1 MMSEVLL
8 VTGMSGAG
16 RSTVSAALEDLGW
29 FVIDN
34 MPLELIARVGE
45 LAAAGT
51 LDYAGVA
58 FIVGRSGRVQP
69 DALLAVEK
77 ELLQTH
83 ENAKMLFLDAPD
95 EVLIR
100 RFEGNR
106 RRHPFPAPTLAD
118 SIAGERTLL
127 RSIREA
133 ADLVFDTGSINTNQ
147 LRSRIVETFTEA
159 DSMDSLR
166 VSLVSFGYSNGI
178 PRDVDL
184 VFDCRFLPNP
194 HWIEEL
200 RPLTGLDAAVASYVL
215 EQEPAEH
222 FLSDI
227 VSLLEWQIPAFKR
240 EGKSY
245 LSVAIGCTGGRH
257 RSVAIAEEM
266 RRRLHIANAVFHRD
280 IAR

>member
-1 MMSEVLL
+1 MSEVLL

-34 MPLELIARVGE
+34 LPLELIARVGE
-45 LAAAGT
+45 LAAAGS

-58 FIVGRSGRVQP
+58 FIVGRSGRIQP

-77 ELLQTH
+77 ELQQMH
-83 ENAKMLFLDAPD
+83 ENAKILFLDAPD
-95 EVLIR
+95 DVLIH

-118 SIAGERTLL
+118 SITGERALL
-127 RSIREA
+127 QSIRDA
-133 ADLVFDTGSINTNQ
+133 ADLVIDTGSINTNQ
-147 LRSRIVETFTEA
+147 LRSRIVEHFTQT
-159 DSMDSLR
+159 SGGGTMR

-200 RPLTGLDAAVASYVL
+200 RPQTGLDAPVSDYVL
-215 EQEPAEH
+215 EQEAAQH
-222 FLSDI
+222 FLKD
-227 VSLLEWQIPAFKR
+227 VVALLEWQIPEFAK

-245 LSVAIGCTGGRH
+245 LSIAIGCTGGRH
-257 RSVAIAEEM
+257 RSVAIAEEI
-266 RRRLHIANAVFHRD
+266 RNRLKIENAVFHRD

>member
-1 MMSEVLL
+1 MSEVLL

-34 MPLELIARVGE
+34 LPLELIARVGE
-45 LAAAGT
+45 LAAAGS

-58 FIVGRSGRVQP
+58 FIVGRSGRIQP

-77 ELLQTH
+77 ELHQMH
-83 ENAKMLFLDAPD
+83 ENAKILFLDAPD
-95 EVLIR
+95 DVLIR

-118 SIAGERTLL
+118 SITGERTLL
-127 RSIREA
+127 QSIRDA
-133 ADLVFDTGSINTNQ
+133 ADLVIDTGSINTNQ
-147 LRSRIVETFTEA
+147 LRSRIVEHFTQNTGGGT
-159 DSMDSLR
+159 MR

-200 RPLTGLDAAVASYVL
+200 RPQTGLDVPVSNYVL
-215 EQEPAEH
+215 EQEAAQH
-222 FLSDI
+222 FLKD
-227 VSLLEWQIPAFKR
+227 VVALLEWQIPEFAK

-245 LSVAIGCTGGRH
+245 LSIAIGCTGGRH
-257 RSVAIAEEM
+257 RSVAISEEI
-266 RRRLHIANAVFHRD
+266 RNRLNIENAVFHRD

>member
-1 MMSEVLL
+1 MSEVLL

-34 MPLELIARVGE
+34 LPLELIARVGE
-45 LAAAGT
+45 LAAAGSP
-51 LDYAGVA
+51 DYAGVA
-58 FIVGRSGRVQP
+58 FVVGRSGRVQP
-69 DALLAVEK
+69 DALLAVER
-77 ELLQTH
+77 ELQAMH
-83 ENAKMLFLDAPD
+83 DGAKILFVDAPD
-95 EVLIR
+95 EVLIS
-100 RFEGNR
+100 RFEGTR

-118 SIAGERTLL
+118 SIAGERASLQ
-127 RSIREA
+127 SIRDA
-133 ADLVFDTGSINTNQ
+133 ADLVIDTGSTNTNQ
-147 LRSRIVETFTEA
+147 LRSRIVEIFTRDPA
-159 DSMDSLR
+159 QQSMR
-166 VSLVSFGYSNGI
+166 VSLVSFGYANGI

-200 RPLTGLDAAVASYVL
+200 RPLTGLDEPVARYVL

-222 FLSDI
+222 FLRD
-227 VSLLEWQIPAFKR
+227 VVNLLTWQIPAFVH

-257 RSVAIAEEM
+257 RSVAIAEEL
-266 RRRLHIANAVFHRD
+266 RRRLGLPNAVFHRD
-280 IAR
+280 VAR

>member
-1 MMSEVLL
+1 MSEVLL

-34 MPLELIARVGE
+34 LPLELIARVSE

-58 FIVGRSGRVQP
+58 FVVGRSGRVQP
-69 DALLAVEK
+69 DALLAVER
-77 ELLQTH
+77 ELQMMH
-83 ENAKMLFLDAPD
+83 DSAKILFLDAPD
-95 EVLIR
+95 DVLIR

-118 SIAGERTLL
+118 SIAGERQLL
-127 RSIREA
+127 HSIRDA
-133 ADLVFDTGSINTNQ
+133 ADLVIDTGSINTNQ

-159 DSMDSLR
+159 NSSATMR

-194 HWIEEL
+194 HWVDEL
-200 RPLTGLDAAVASYVL
+200 RPLTGLDEAVSNYVL
-215 EQEPAEH
+215 AQEPAEH
-222 FLSDI
+222 FLRD
-227 VSLLEWQIPAFKR
+227 VVQLLEWQIPAFVK

-257 RSVAIAEEM
+257 RSVAIAEEL
-266 RRRLHIANAVFHRD
+266 RRRLDIDNAVFHRD

>member
-1 MMSEVLL
+1 MSEVLP

-34 MPLELIARVGE
+34 LPLELIVRVGE
-45 LAAAGT
+45 LDSAGS

-77 ELLQTH
+77 ELQHMH
-83 ENAKMLFLDAPD
+83 ENAKILFLDAPD
-95 EVLIR
+95 DVLIH
-100 RFEGNR
+100 RFEANR

-118 SIAGERTLL
+118 SITGERALL
-127 RSIREA
+127 QSIRDA
-133 ADLVFDTGSINTNQ
+133 ADLVIDTGSINTNQ
-147 LRSRIVETFTEA
+147 LRSRIVETFTERN
-159 DSMDSLR
+159 SMDSLR

-194 HWIEEL
+194 HWVDEL
-200 RPLTGLDAAVASYVL
+200 RPLSGLDEAVANYVL
-215 EQEPAEH
+215 EQEPAQH
-222 FLSDI
+222 FLHD
-227 VSLLEWQIPAFKR
+227 VVNLLEWQIPAFAK

-257 RSVAIAEEM
+257 RSVAIAEEI
-266 RRRLHIANAVFHRD
+266 RRRLNITNAVFHRD

>member
-1 MMSEVLL
+1 MSEVLL

-34 MPLELIARVGE
+34 LPLELIVRVGE
-45 LAAAGT
+45 LASAGS

-77 ELLQTH
+77 ELQHMH
-83 ENAKMLFLDAPD
+83 ENAKILFLDAPD
-95 EVLIR
+95 DVLIH

-118 SIAGERTLL
+118 SIAGERAQLQ
-127 RSIREA
+127 SIRDA
-133 ADLVFDTGSINTNQ
+133 ADLVIDTGSINTNQ
-147 LRSRIVETFTEA
+147 LRSRIVEIFTERN
-159 DSMDSLR
+159 SMDSLR

-194 HWIEEL
+194 HWVDEL
-200 RPLTGLDAAVASYVL
+200 RPLSGLDEAVANYVL
-215 EQEPAEH
+215 EQEPAQH
-222 FLSDI
+222 FLHD
-227 VSLLEWQIPAFKR
+227 VVNLLEWQIPAFAK

-257 RSVAIAEEM
+257 RSVAIAEEI
-266 RRRLHIANAVFHRD
+266 RRRLNITNAVFHRD

>member
-1 MMSEVLL
+1 MSEVLL

-34 MPLELIARVGE
+34 LPLELIGRVSE
-45 LAAAGT
+45 LATAGA
-51 LDYAGVA
+51 LDYVGVA

-69 DALLAVEK
+69 DALLSVERD
-77 ELLQTH
+77 LQQKH
-83 ENAKMLFLDAPD
+83 DQAKILFLDAPD
-95 EVLIR
+95 DVLIH

-118 SIAGERTLL
+118 SIAGERALL
-127 RSIREA
+127 QSIRDA
-133 ADLVFDTGSINTNQ
+133 ADLVIDTGSINPNQ
-147 LRSRIVETFTEA
+147 LRSRIVETFTESSTMG
-159 DSMDSLR
+159 SMR
-166 VSLVSFGYSNGI
+166 VSIVSFGYSNGL

-184 VFDCRFLPNP
+184 VFDCRILPNP
-194 HWIEEL
+194 HWIDEL
-200 RPLTGLDAAVASYVL
+200 RPLTGLDAPVSDYVL
-215 EQEPAEH
+215 HQEPAQH
-222 FLSDI
+222 FLHD
-227 VSLLEWQIPAFKR
+227 VVELLEWQIPAFAK

-245 LSVAIGCTGGRH
+245 LSIAIGCTGGRH

-266 RRRLHIANAVFHRD
+266 RRRLNIRHAVFHRD

>member
-1 MMSEVLL
+1 MSEVLL

-34 MPLELIARVGE
+34 LPLELIVRVGE
-45 LAAAGT
+45 LAST
-51 LDYAGVA
+51 SSHEHAGVA
-58 FIVGRSGRVQP
+58 FIVGRSGGVQP
-69 DALLAVEK
+69 EAVLAVEK
-77 ELLQTH
+77 ELQLRH
-83 ENAKMLFLDAPD
+83 DNAKILFLDAPD

-106 RRHPFPAPTLAD
+106 RRHSFAAATLAD
-118 SIAGERTLL
+118 SIAGERALL
-127 RSIREA
+127 ASIRDA
-133 ADLVFDTGSINTNQ
+133 ADLVIDTGSINTNQ
-147 LRSRIVETFTEA
+147 LRRRIVETFTDA
-159 DSMDSLR
+159 SAMASLR
-166 VSLVSFGYSNGI
+166 VSLVTFGYTYGI

-200 RPLTGLDAAVASYVL
+200 RPLTGLDELVSTYVL
-215 EQEPAEH
+215 DQEPAQH
-222 FLSDI
+222 FLSD
-227 VSLLEWQIPAFKR
+227 VVGMLEWQIPAFAK

-245 LSVAIGCTGGRH
+245 LSIAIGCTGGRH
-257 RSVAIAEEM
+257 RSVAIAEEI
-266 RRRLHIANAVFHRD
+266 RRRLDLDNAVFHRD

>member
-1 MMSEVLL
+1 MSEVLL

-34 MPLELIARVGE
+34 LPLELIVRVGE
-45 LAAAGT
+45 LASAGS

-77 ELLQTH
+77 ELQHLH
-83 ENAKMLFLDAPD
+83 ENAKILFLDAPD
-95 EVLIR
+95 DVLIH

-118 SIAGERTLL
+118 SISGERALL
-127 RSIREA
+127 QSIRDA
-133 ADLVFDTGSINTNQ
+133 ADLVIDTGSINTNQ
-147 LRSRIVETFTEA
+147 LRSRIVEIFTERN
-159 DSMDSLR
+159 SMDSLR

-194 HWIEEL
+194 HWVDEL
-200 RPLTGLDAAVASYVL
+200 RPLSGLDEAVANYVL
-215 EQEPAEH
+215 EQEPAQH
-222 FLSDI
+222 FLHD
-227 VSLLEWQIPAFKR
+227 VVNLLEWQIPAFAK

-257 RSVAIAEEM
+257 RSVAIAEEI
-266 RRRLHIANAVFHRD
+266 RRRLNITNAVFHRD

>member
-1 MMSEVLL
+1 MSEVLL

-34 MPLELIARVGE
+34 LPLELIVRVGE
-45 LAAAGT
+45 LAAAGS

-77 ELLQTH
+77 ELQQKH
-83 ENAKMLFLDAPD
+83 ERAKILFLDAPD
-95 EVLIR
+95 DVLIH
-100 RFEGNR
+100 RFEANR
-106 RRHPFPAPTLAD
+106 RRHPFPAPSLAD
-118 SIAGERTLL
+118 SIAGERASLQ
-127 RSIREA
+127 SIHDA
-133 ADLVFDTGSINTNQ
+133 ADLVIDTGSTNTNQ
-147 LRSRIVETFTEA
+147 LRTRIVEIFNADAGTE
-159 DSMDSLR
+159 SLR

-194 HWIEEL
+194 HWIDEL
-200 RPLTGLDAAVASYVL
+200 RPLSGLDEAVSSYVL
-215 EQEPAEH
+215 SQEPAQH
-222 FLSDI
+222 FLHD
-227 VSLLEWQIPAFKR
+227 VVQLLEWQIPEFAK

-245 LSVAIGCTGGRH
+245 LSIAIGCTGGRH
-257 RSVAIAEEM
+257 RSVAIAEEI
-266 RRRLHIANAVFHRD
+266 RRRLHIKNAVFHRD